1 MHIANPTQRSW
12 YGVLTFS
19 ILALAVAAGCG
30 SDSDDTKKT
39 ASAGGF
45 DSAYC
50 VTARKWAAHELNGE
64 AEDAY
69 ARGGPAAARKYM
81 REYVAYTVASAQ
93 QAPPS
98 IRKAAAIKDRAIRT
112 QVAPV
117 LEKYG
122 YDPRRLEAK
131 GTAADKAA
139 VQSPG
144 PTVQKAQEIT
154 HAYDDR
160 VCQYGGEPPAAE
172 VRFKRTA
179 AAKPY
184 CKAVADQQKGFEEV
198 LSSLFSP
205 EALRSF
211 STSRSFRKAL
221 NDQAATAPAEIAADV
236 KADTEWDRT
245 RKVEVLED
253 YDYDLRRL
261 LTEGSQEDLAVFN
274 YWDPKIRK
282 QDSRVSAYQ
291 QEVCGV

>member
-1 MHIANPTQRSW
+1 MNLGARRAGFGAIGS
-12 YGVLTFS
+12 S
-19 ILALAVAAGCG
+19 IIALAVAAGCG
-30 SDSDDTKKT
+30 GDGDDKTT

-64 AEDAY
+64 GEDVF
-69 ARGGPAAARKYM
+69 ARGGPPAARKYM
-81 REYVAYTVASAQ
+81 NEYVAYTVASAR
-93 QAPPS
+93 QAPAE
-98 IRKAAAIKDRAIRT
+98 IREAAAIKDRGIRT
-112 QVAPV
+112 QLAPV

-131 GTAADKAA
+131 GTPAEKAA
-139 VQSPG
+139 VQSPS
-144 PTVQKAQEIT
+144 PKVLKAQEIT

-160 VCQYGGEPPAAE
+160 VCQYGGEPPAAK
-172 VRFKRTA
+172 VKFKRTA

-184 CKAVADQQKGFEEV
+184 CKAVADQQKSFEKV
-198 LSSLFSP
+198 VSSLFSAA
-205 EALRSF
+205 ALRSF
-211 STSRSFRKAL
+211 STSADFKKSL
-221 NDQAATAPAEIAADV
+221 DDQAAAAPPEVAADV

-245 RKVEVLED
+245 RKTQVLAD

-274 YWDPKIRK
+274 YWDPEIRT

-291 QEVCGV
+291 QQVCGA